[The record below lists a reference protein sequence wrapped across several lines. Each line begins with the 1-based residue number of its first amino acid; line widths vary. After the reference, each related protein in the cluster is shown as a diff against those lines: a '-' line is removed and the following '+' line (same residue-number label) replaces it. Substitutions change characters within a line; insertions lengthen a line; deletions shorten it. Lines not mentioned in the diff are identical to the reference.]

1 MVRFCLS
8 RIGVAFAPAFTE
20 VLTFMSVPFYMSIGV
35 ALPRP
40 AFTPVLVFMFVPLL
54 KEYRRGLEARFYSGF
69 DFHVWLL
76 FQLLYW
82 VLSQTSKM
90 SPAILRSACCR
101 AVM

>member
-1 MVRFCLS
+1 
-8 RIGVAFAPAFTE
+8 
-20 VLTFMSVPFYMSIGV
+20 MSIGV

-40 AFTPVLVFMFVPLL
+40 AFTPVLVFMSVPFLH
-54 KEYRRGLEARFYSGF
+54 EYRRGLEARLYSGF

-82 VLSQTSKM
+82 VLSQTIKM
-90 SPAILRSACCR
+90 SPAILRGACCR